1 MGKVTVLLTGGSGYL
16 AKSLQSA
23 LNGKYDI
30 VAVTR
35 NDFDM
40 TDGDAMRDWFCGK
53 SFEAV
58 IHTAIV
64 GGSRLRSETSS
75 VVEQNLLMHYNLM
88 ANRKHFSRFIGFG
101 SGAETFTPETPYG
114 LSKRVIAN
122 SIRETPNWY
131 NIRIF
136 GVFDEN
142 ELPTRFIKANINR
155 YLRRE
160 TMKIHKDKIMDFF
173 YMKDLVS
180 VVDKYLVDKDPPKEV
195 DCSYRDKHSLIE
207 VASQINRLGSHEVP
221 IDVEEGGMS
230 FYCGEP
236 LKLDVSLVGFSQG
249 LTNTFNAI
257 MNKGTTL

>member
-40 TDGDAMRDWFCGK
+40 TDGDAMRDWFRGK

-122 SIRETPNWY
+122 SIKETPNWY

-155 YLRRE
+155 YLQHQP
-160 TMKIHKDKIMDFF
+160 MKIHKDKIMDFF
-173 YMKDLVS
+173 YMQDLVS
-180 VVDKYLVDKDPPKEV
+180 VVDKYLVDKEPPKEV
-195 DCSYRDKHSLIE
+195 DCSYREKHSLVDI
-207 VASQINRLGSHEVP
+207 AAQINQLANHEVP
-221 IDVEEGGMS
+221 IDVQENGMS
-230 FYCGEP
+230 FYCGQE
-236 LKLDVSLVGFSQG
+236 LKLDVPLIGFSQG
-249 LTNTFNAI
+249 LRNTFNAI
-257 MNKGTTL
+257 LNKENVL